1 MKKLCEVYG
10 LNPKEPYNY
19 DLMRTLLMN
28 RGLCNRNELLS
39 QLNNAYFN
47 ITVRSKYLTFDNF
60 KRYFNTT
67 KDILNNSRLKDIPKD
82 IPLNKIKRTHENYI
96 RNRQQ
101 KG

>member
-1 MKKLCEVYG
+1 M
-10 LNPKEPYNY
+10 N
-19 DLMRTLLMN
+19 TLLLN
-28 RGLCNRNELLS
+28 RRLHNNNILP
-39 QLNNAYFN
+39 QLNDVYHK
-47 ITVRSKYLTFDNF
+47 ITRKARYLTYYDFEE
-60 KRYFNTT
+60 YFSTT